1 MEKVTMFNE
10 NNLIESL
17 LTSDKMPLIQES
29 EMNSYRV
36 ILENQEKECEKL
48 MMSEGSVSA
57 DIQQFIPIFMPLARR
72 VMPKLIA
79 NELVGIQPMSMPTGV
94 PTG

>member
-36 ILENQEKECEKL
+36 ILENQEKE
-48 MMSEGSVSA
+48 
-57 DIQQFIPIFMPLARR
+57 
-72 VMPKLIA
+72 
-79 NELVGIQPMSMPTGV
+79 
-94 PTG
+94 